1 MNGDVFPTK
10 IRRDKLVEVVYY
22 WLDRVSDD
30 PELEAKLAELQ
41 KVAYELIRSE
51 ASRPFNRKN
60 FLNDEWITKNHRKWA
75 GVNLVLEER
84 KKPATE
90 MQFSMNVLSRLS
102 EIQALDHKLA
112 EAITKLNIKP
122 EELPLLMQLQQLT
135 KGYNR
140 EEAITH
146 FIERYETYSSQL
158 EKFGDEKLKAA
169 ISGILKNV
177 VDMEFRLA
185 KEKPFIKSFLDQ
197 LKGMVEAG
205 LSPINLRSYV
215 AMIYQL
221 RYHLGTIYRD
231 NKLVKRMDESEPL
244 RRLTYLLEERGY
256 FSMQRYRDRKNAEK
270 EGLQFRFYK
279 SEQTYGWDYFLK
291 RFFPKRKEEFKK
303 IIKDFGDRE
312 AVDELK
318 GLKKDQAIEDWIR
331 KCGEIERGL
340 YNNGKVG
347 GIIGEGINVLIEIL
361 ERRVKE
367 IETDVD
373 SRMQEAFRKI
383 RPRLEKRKGE
393 IENGAK
399 RIMKSADER
408 KKRLGKVL
416 ARARKMYNSKEKKIF
431 GKDFYEVVKMIVE
444 LKEHYDLSTPMGVIS
459 KIAEASPAWYDYL
472 ENSTNRINGSIG
484 SAIGN
489 TIGCILGCEQVA
501 SLYDEML
508 VQLLRSCQR
517 IVHAKESG
525 RLDKAIVLGGE
536 FNAKLVDLMKFLA
549 DNGIEIK
556 WANIP
561 QLIRKPNQNEVKTNA
576 N

>member
-122 EELPLLMQLQQLT
+122 
-135 KGYNR
+135 
-140 EEAITH
+140 
-146 FIERYETYSSQL
+146 
-158 EKFGDEKLKAA
+158 A

-270 EGLQFRFYK
+270 E
-279 SEQTYGWDYFLK
+279 
-291 RFFPKRKEEFKK
+291 
-303 IIKDFGDRE
+303 
-312 AVDELK
+312 
-318 GLKKDQAIEDWIR
+318 
-331 KCGEIERGL
+331 
-340 YNNGKVG
+340 
-347 GIIGEGINVLIEIL
+347 
-361 ERRVKE
+361 
-367 IETDVD
+367 
-373 SRMQEAFRKI
+373 
-383 RPRLEKRKGE
+383 
-393 IENGAK
+393 
-399 RIMKSADER
+399 
-408 KKRLGKVL
+408 
-416 ARARKMYNSKEKKIF
+416 
-431 GKDFYEVVKMIVE
+431 
-444 LKEHYDLSTPMGVIS
+444 
-459 KIAEASPAWYDYL
+459 
-472 ENSTNRINGSIG
+472 
-484 SAIGN
+484 
-489 TIGCILGCEQVA
+489 
-501 SLYDEML
+501 
-508 VQLLRSCQR
+508 
-517 IVHAKESG
+517 
-525 RLDKAIVLGGE
+525 
-536 FNAKLVDLMKFLA
+536 
-549 DNGIEIK
+549 
-556 WANIP
+556 
-561 QLIRKPNQNEVKTNA
+561 
-576 N
+576 